1 MSQLVNIHKSYL
13 LLAHS
18 LAEKKFGQTFPN
30 PAVGCVLVKNNKIIA
45 KASTGITGRPH
56 AEEIVIKKHSNIRCS
71 DAGSAWIDVNAVYRD
86 QVSGDRGLQGH
97 YTKDNKLIWGYY
109 CK

>member
-1 MSQLVNIHKSYL
+1 MKILIIL
-13 LLAHS
+13 LISVA
-18 LAEKKFGQTFPN
+18 GP
-30 PAVGCVLVKNNKIIA
+30 
-45 KASTGITGRPH
+45 
-56 AEEIVIKKHSNIRCS
+56 EEIVIKKHSNIRCS